1 MRLGSFGCFLPQRGA
16 EEEEEETHALGG
28 GCVAWHCRPGL
39 MRMILQMKLL
49 MKRMVSTSFVPSVTG
64 APPGPARGQC
74 LDEPG
79 KPMRRRVRR
88 RKRMTMMLFMPAFRW
103 AKTVH
108 IKCP

>member
-1 MRLGSFGCFLPQRGA
+1 
-16 EEEEEETHALGG
+16 
-28 GCVAWHCRPGL
+28 